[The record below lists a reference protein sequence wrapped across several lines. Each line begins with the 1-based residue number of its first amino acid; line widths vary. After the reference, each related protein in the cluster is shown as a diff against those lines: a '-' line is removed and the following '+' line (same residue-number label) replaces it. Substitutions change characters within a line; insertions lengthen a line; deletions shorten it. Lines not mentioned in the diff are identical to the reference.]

1 MVQCDRVVGFLLRII
16 VKYTSLG
23 LGVGGRAQA
32 FLVALLTDIAF
43 IYFSFNILKTMKMEN
58 SISAQDM
65 CSSPAASAQFEF
77 AKS

>member
-32 FLVALLTDIAF
+32 FLVALLTYLIEW
-43 IYFSFNILKTMKMEN
+43 LKGETKN
-58 SISAQDM
+58 SKIRN
-65 CSSPAASAQFEF
+65 F
-77 AKS
+77 